1 MKKKTGKMI
10 LLTGVLCILS
20 LAVCA
25 CGKTEEA
32 SGTQEPQVAQGEG
45 IPEDDTEDDVSA
57 PKPEADAEG
66 TDAGNEPESPEASPE
81 PQSGESS
88 SQGTDSTQ
96 KEQLEEQPEQ
106 QPEAQSQSTSAASAE
121 WVDSTPN
128 LEGDIKELKD
138 GQLTVVE
145 AITEKSDNGG
155 DIIVA
160 PGSGDDSEFNKIAVT
175 YDENTLFAIQT
186 IYDGGARFE
195 MSEATAADLASGQF
209 IQVWGSPSGSGLKAT
224 QICIVKV
231 A

>member
-1 MKKKTGKMI
+1 MKRKTGKMI

-25 CGKTEEA
+25 CGKKEEA
-32 SGTQEPQVAQGEG
+32 SDTPEPQVVQGEP
-45 IPEDDTEDDVSA
+45 IPEDDTEDDVST
-57 PKPEADAEG
+57 PEPEADAEG
-66 TDAGNEPESPEASPE
+66 TDTGNEPESPEVSPE

-88 SQGTDSTQ
+88 SQGTDSAQ
-96 KEQLEEQPEQ
+96 KE
-106 QPEAQSQSTSAASAE
+106 QPEAQSQSTSGISAE

-155 DIIVA
+155 DIIVV
-160 PGSGDDSEFNKIAVT
+160 PGSEDDSEFNKISVT

-186 IYDGGARFE
+186 IYDGGAGSE

-209 IQVWGSPSGSGLKAT
+209 IRVWGSPSGSGLKAT

-231 A
+231 I

>member
-1 MKKKTGKMI
+1 MKRKTGKMI

-32 SGTQEPQVAQGEG
+32 SDTPEPQVVQGEP
-45 IPEDDTEDDVSA
+45 IPEDDTEDDASA
-57 PKPEADAEG
+57 PEPEADAEG
-66 TDAGNEPESPEASPE
+66 TDTGNEPESPEASPE

-96 KEQLEEQPEQ
+96 KEQ
-106 QPEAQSQSTSAASAE
+106 PEAQSQSTSGTSAE

-145 AITEKSDNGG
+145 AITAKSDNGG
-155 DIIVA
+155 DIIVV
-160 PGSGDDSEFNKIAVT
+160 PGSEDDSEFNKIAVT

-186 IYDGGARFE
+186 IYDGGARSE

-209 IQVWGSPSGSGLKAT
+209 IRVWGSPSGSGLKAT

>member
-1 MKKKTGKMI
+1 MKKKTRKII

-32 SGTQEPQVAQGEG
+32 SDTPEPQVVQGEP
-45 IPEDDTEDDVSA
+45 IPEDDAEDDASA
-57 PKPEADAEG
+57 PESEADAEG
-66 TDAGNEPESPEASPE
+66 TDTGNEPESPEASPE

-96 KEQLEEQPEQ
+96 KEQ
-106 QPEAQSQSTSAASAE
+106 PEAQSQSTSGTSAE

-155 DIIVA
+155 DIIVV
-160 PGSGDDSEFNKIAVT
+160 PGSEDDSEFNKIAVT
-175 YDENTLFAIQT
+175 YDENTLFTIQT
-186 IYDGGARFE
+186 IYDGGARSE
-195 MSEATAADLASGQF
+195 MSAATAADLASGQF
-209 IQVWGSPSGSGLKAT
+209 IRVWGSPSGSGLKAT

>member
-1 MKKKTGKMI
+1 MKRKTGKII

-25 CGKTEEA
+25 CGKKEEA
-32 SGTQEPQVAQGEG
+32 SDTPEPQVVQGEP
-45 IPEDDTEDDVSA
+45 IPEDDTEDDASA
-57 PKPEADAEG
+57 PEPEADAEG
-66 TDAGNEPESPEASPE
+66 TDTGNEPESPEASPE

-96 KEQLEEQPEQ
+96 KEQ
-106 QPEAQSQSTSAASAE
+106 PEAQSQSTSGTSAE

-128 LEGDIKELKD
+128 LEGNIKELKD

-155 DIIVA
+155 DIVVS
-160 PGSGDDSEFNKIAVT
+160 PGSGDDSEYNKIAVT
-175 YDENTLFAIQT
+175 YDENTLFAIKT
-186 IYDGGARFE
+186 IYDGGARSE
-195 MSEATAADLASGQF
+195 MSAATAADLASGQF
-209 IQVWGSPSGSGLKAT
+209 IQVWGSSSGSGLKAT

>member
-1 MKKKTGKMI
+1 MKRKTGKMI

-32 SGTQEPQVAQGEG
+32 SDTQEPQVVQGEP
-45 IPEDDTEDDVSA
+45 IPEDDTEDDASA
-57 PKPEADAEG
+57 PEPEADAEG
-66 TDAGNEPESPEASPE
+66 TDTGNEPESPEASPE

-96 KEQLEEQPEQ
+96 KEQ
-106 QPEAQSQSTSAASAE
+106 PEAQSQSTSGTSAE

-155 DIIVA
+155 DIVVS

-186 IYDGGARFE
+186 IYDGGARSE

-209 IQVWGSPSGSGLKAT
+209 IRVWGSPSGSGLKAT

-231 A
+231 V

>member
-1 MKKKTGKMI
+1 MKKKTRKII

-25 CGKTEEA
+25 CGKKEEA
-32 SGTQEPQVAQGEG
+32 SDTQEPQVVQGEP
-45 IPEDDTEDDVSA
+45 IPEDDTEDDASA
-57 PKPEADAEG
+57 PEPEADAEG
-66 TDAGNEPESPEASPE
+66 TDTGNEPESPEASPE

-96 KEQLEEQPEQ
+96 KEQ
-106 QPEAQSQSTSAASAE
+106 PEAQSQSTSGTSAE

-155 DIIVA
+155 DIVVS

-186 IYDGGARFE
+186 IYDGGARSE

-209 IQVWGSPSGSGLKAT
+209 IRVWGSPSGSGLKAT

>member
-1 MKKKTGKMI
+1 MKKKAGKTI

-25 CGKTEEA
+25 CGKKEEA
-32 SGTQEPQVAQGEG
+32 SDTQEPQVVQGEP

-57 PKPEADAEG
+57 PEPEADAEG
-66 TDAGNEPESPEASPE
+66 TDTGNEPESPEASPE
-81 PQSGESS
+81 PQSGENS

-96 KEQLEEQPEQ
+96 KEQ
-106 QPEAQSQSTSAASAE
+106 PEAQSQSTSGTSAE

-155 DIIVA
+155 DIVVS
-160 PGSGDDSEFNKIAVT
+160 PGSGDDSEYNKIAVT

-186 IYDGGARFE
+186 IYDGGARSE
-195 MSEATAADLASGQF
+195 MSAATAADLASGQF
-209 IQVWGSPSGSGLKAT
+209 IKVWGSSSGSGLKAT
-224 QICIVKV
+224 QICIVEV

>member
-32 SGTQEPQVAQGEG
+32 SDTQEPQVVQGEP
-45 IPEDDTEDDVSA
+45 IPEDDTEDDASA
-57 PKPEADAEG
+57 PEPEADAEG
-66 TDAGNEPESPEASPE
+66 TDTGNEPESPEASPE

-96 KEQLEEQPEQ
+96 KEQ
-106 QPEAQSQSTSAASAE
+106 PEAQSQSTSGTSAE

-155 DIIVA
+155 DIVVS

-186 IYDGGARFE
+186 IYDGGARSE

-209 IQVWGSPSGSGLKAT
+209 IRVWGSSSGSGLKAT

>member
-1 MKKKTGKMI
+1 MKRKTGKMI

-32 SGTQEPQVAQGEG
+32 SDTPEPQVVQGEPV
-45 IPEDDTEDDVSA
+45 PEDDTEDDASA
-57 PKPEADAEG
+57 PEPEADAEG
-66 TDAGNEPESPEASPE
+66 TDTGNEPESPEASPE

-96 KEQLEEQPEQ
+96 KEQ
-106 QPEAQSQSTSAASAE
+106 PEAQSQSTSGTSVE

-145 AITEKSDNGG
+145 AITAKSDNGG
-155 DIIVA
+155 DIIVV
-160 PGSGDDSEFNKIAVT
+160 PGSEDDSEFNKIAVT

-186 IYDGGARFE
+186 IYDGGARSE

-209 IQVWGSPSGSGLKAT
+209 IRVWGSPSDSRLKAT

>member
-1 MKKKTGKMI
+1 MKKKAGKML
-10 LLTGVLCILS
+10 LLTGVLFILS

-32 SGTQEPQVAQGEG
+32 SDAQEPQVVQGEPS
-45 IPEDDTEDDVSA
+45 PEDDTEDDVSA
-57 PKPEADAEG
+57 PEPEADAEG
-66 TDAGNEPESPEASPE
+66 TDTGNEPESPEASPE

-96 KEQLEEQPEQ
+96 KEQ
-106 QPEAQSQSTSAASAE
+106 PEAQSQSTSGTSAE

-145 AITEKSDNGG
+145 AITAKSDNGG
-155 DIIVA
+155 DIIVV
-160 PGSGDDSEFNKIAVT
+160 PGSEDDSEFNKIAVT

-186 IYDGGARFE
+186 IYDGGARSE

-209 IQVWGSPSGSGLKAT
+209 IRVWGSSSGSGLKAT

-231 A
+231 D

>member
-1 MKKKTGKMI
+1 MKRKTGKMI

-32 SGTQEPQVAQGEG
+32 SDTQEPQVVQGEP
-45 IPEDDTEDDVSA
+45 IPEDDTEDDASA
-57 PKPEADAEG
+57 PEPEADAEG
-66 TDAGNEPESPEASPE
+66 TDTGNEPESPEASPE

-96 KEQLEEQPEQ
+96 KEQ
-106 QPEAQSQSTSAASAE
+106 PEAQSQSTSGTSAE

-155 DIIVA
+155 DIIVV
-160 PGSGDDSEFNKIAVT
+160 PGSEDDSEFNKISVT

-186 IYDGGARFE
+186 IYDGGAGSE

-209 IQVWGSPSGSGLKAT
+209 IRVWGSPSGSGLKAT

>member
-1 MKKKTGKMI
+1 MKRKTGKMI

-32 SGTQEPQVAQGEG
+32 SDTQEPQVVQGEP
-45 IPEDDTEDDVSA
+45 IPEDDTEDDASA
-57 PKPEADAEG
+57 PEPEADAEG
-66 TDAGNEPESPEASPE
+66 TDTGNEPESPEASPE

-96 KEQLEEQPEQ
+96 KEQ
-106 QPEAQSQSTSAASAE
+106 PEAQSQSTSGTSAE
-121 WVDSTPN
+121 WVDSNPN

-155 DIIVA
+155 DIIVV
-160 PGSGDDSEFNKIAVT
+160 PGSEDDSEFNKIAVT

-209 IQVWGSPSGSGLKAT
+209 IQVWGSSSGSGLKAT

>member
-1 MKKKTGKMI
+1 MKKKAGKTI

-32 SGTQEPQVAQGEG
+32 SDTQEPQVVQGEP
-45 IPEDDTEDDVSA
+45 IPEDDTEDDASA
-57 PKPEADAEG
+57 PEPEADAEG
-66 TDAGNEPESPEASPE
+66 TDTGNEPESPEASPE

-96 KEQLEEQPEQ
+96 KEQ
-106 QPEAQSQSTSAASAE
+106 PEAQSQSTSGTSAQ
-121 WVDSTPN
+121 WVDSNPN

-155 DIIVA
+155 DIVVS
-160 PGSGDDSEFNKIAVT
+160 PGSGDDSEYNKIAVT
-175 YDENTLFAIQT
+175 YDENTLFAIKT

-195 MSEATAADLASGQF
+195 MSAATAADLASGQF
-209 IQVWGSPSGSGLKAT
+209 IQVWGSSSGSGLKAT
-224 QICIVKV
+224 QICIVEV

>member
-25 CGKTEEA
+25 CGKKEEA
-32 SGTQEPQVAQGEG
+32 SDTQEPQVVQGEP
-45 IPEDDTEDDVSA
+45 IPEDDTEDDASA
-57 PKPEADAEG
+57 PEPEADAEG
-66 TDAGNEPESPEASPE
+66 TDTGNEPESPEASPE

-96 KEQLEEQPEQ
+96 KEQ
-106 QPEAQSQSTSAASAE
+106 PEAQSQSTSGTSAE

-145 AITEKSDNGG
+145 AITAKSDNGG
-155 DIIVA
+155 DIIVV
-160 PGSGDDSEFNKIAVT
+160 PGSEDDSEFNKISVT

-186 IYDGGARFE
+186 IYDGGARSE
-195 MSEATAADLASGQF
+195 MSEATAVDLASGQF
-209 IQVWGSPSGSGLKAT
+209 IRVWGSPSGSGLKAT

>member
-1 MKKKTGKMI
+1 MKRKTRKMI

-25 CGKTEEA
+25 CGKKEEA
-32 SGTQEPQVAQGEG
+32 SGTQEPQVVQGEP
-45 IPEDDTEDDVSA
+45 IPEDDTEDDASA
-57 PKPEADAEG
+57 PEAEADAEG
-66 TDAGNEPESPEASPE
+66 TDTGNEPESPEASPE

-96 KEQLEEQPEQ
+96 KEQ
-106 QPEAQSQSTSAASAE
+106 PEAQSQSTSGTSAE

-155 DIIVA
+155 DIVVS
-160 PGSGDDSEFNKIAVT
+160 PGSGDDSEYNKIAVT
-175 YDENTLFAIQT
+175 YDENTLFAIKT

-195 MSEATAADLASGQF
+195 MSAATAADLASGQF
-209 IQVWGSPSGSGLKAT
+209 IQVWGSSSGSGLKAT

>member
-1 MKKKTGKMI
+1 MKRKTGKMI

-32 SGTQEPQVAQGEG
+32 SDTQEPQVVQGEP
-45 IPEDDTEDDVSA
+45 IPEDDTEDNVSA
-57 PKPEADAEG
+57 PEPEADAEG
-66 TDAGNEPESPEASPE
+66 TDTGNEPESPEALPE

-88 SQGTDSTQ
+88 SQGTDSAQ
-96 KEQLEEQPEQ
+96 KE
-106 QPEAQSQSTSAASAE
+106 QPEAQSQSTSGTSTE

-155 DIIVA
+155 DIIVS
-160 PGSGDDSEFNKIAVT
+160 PSSSGDDSEFNKIEVT

-186 IYDGGARFE
+186 IYDGGARSE
-195 MSEATAADLASGQF
+195 MSTATAADLASGQF
-209 IQVWGSPSGSGLKAT
+209 IKVWGSSSGSGLKAT
-224 QICIVKV
+224 QICIVEV

>member
-1 MKKKTGKMI
+1 MKRKTGKII

-25 CGKTEEA
+25 CGKKEEA
-32 SGTQEPQVAQGEG
+32 SDTQEPQVVQGEP
-45 IPEDDTEDDVSA
+45 IPEDDTEDDASA
-57 PKPEADAEG
+57 PEPEADAEG

-96 KEQLEEQPEQ
+96 KEQ
-106 QPEAQSQSTSAASAE
+106 PEAQSQSTSGTSVE

-155 DIIVA
+155 DIIVV
-160 PGSGDDSEFNKIAVT
+160 PGSEDDSEFNKIAVT

-209 IQVWGSPSGSGLKAT
+209 IQVWGSSSGSGLKAT

>member
-25 CGKTEEA
+25 CGKKEEA
-32 SGTQEPQVAQGEG
+32 SDTQEPQVVQGEP

-57 PKPEADAEG
+57 PEPEADAEG
-66 TDAGNEPESPEASPE
+66 TDTGNEPESPEASPE

-96 KEQLEEQPEQ
+96 KEQ
-106 QPEAQSQSTSAASAE
+106 PEAQSQSTSGTSAE

-155 DIIVA
+155 DIIVV
-160 PGSGDDSEFNKIAVT
+160 PGSEDDSEFNKIAVT

-186 IYDGGARFE
+186 IYDGGARSE

-209 IQVWGSPSGSGLKAT
+209 IQVWGSSSGSGLKAT

>member
-25 CGKTEEA
+25 CGKKEEA
-32 SGTQEPQVAQGEG
+32 SDTQEPQVVQGEPS
-45 IPEDDTEDDVSA
+45 PEDDTENDASA
-57 PKPEADAEG
+57 PEPEADAEG
-66 TDAGNEPESPEASPE
+66 TDTGNEPESPEASPE

-96 KEQLEEQPEQ
+96 KEQ
-106 QPEAQSQSTSAASAE
+106 PEAQSQSTSGTSAE

-155 DIIVA
+155 DIVVS

-175 YDENTLFAIQT
+175 YDENTLFAIRT

-195 MSEATAADLASGQF
+195 MSAATAADLASGQF
-209 IQVWGSPSGSGLKAT
+209 IQVWGSSSGSGLKAT

>member
-1 MKKKTGKMI
+1 MI

-32 SGTQEPQVAQGEG
+32 SDTQEPQVVQGEP
-45 IPEDDTEDDVSA
+45 IPEDDTEDDASA
-57 PKPEADAEG
+57 PEPEADAEG
-66 TDAGNEPESPEASPE
+66 TDTGNEPESPESSPE

-96 KEQLEEQPEQ
+96 KEQ
-106 QPEAQSQSTSAASAE
+106 PEAQSQSTSGTSAE
-121 WVDSTPN
+121 WVDSTPS

-155 DIIVA
+155 DIVVS

-175 YDENTLFAIQT
+175 YDENTLFAIKT

-195 MSEATAADLASGQF
+195 MSAATAADLASGQF
-209 IQVWGSPSGSGLKAT
+209 IQVWGSSSGSGLKAT

>member
-1 MKKKTGKMI
+1 MKRKTGKMI

-25 CGKTEEA
+25 CGKKEEA
-32 SGTQEPQVAQGEG
+32 SDTHEPQVVQGEP
-45 IPEDDTEDDVSA
+45 IPEDDTEDDASA
-57 PKPEADAEG
+57 PEPEADAEG
-66 TDAGNEPESPEASPE
+66 TDTGNEPESPEASPE

-96 KEQLEEQPEQ
+96 KEQ
-106 QPEAQSQSTSAASAE
+106 PEAQSQSTSGTSAE

-155 DIIVA
+155 DIVVS

-175 YDENTLFAIQT
+175 YDENTLFAIKT

-195 MSEATAADLASGQF
+195 MSAATAADLASGQF
-209 IQVWGSPSGSGLKAT
+209 IQVWGSSSGSGLKAT

>member
-25 CGKTEEA
+25 CGKKEEA
-32 SGTQEPQVAQGEG
+32 SDTPEPQVVQGEP
-45 IPEDDTEDDVSA
+45 IPEDDTEDDASA
-57 PKPEADAEG
+57 PEPEADAEG
-66 TDAGNEPESPEASPE
+66 TDTGNEPESPEASPE

-88 SQGTDSTQ
+88 SQGTDSAQ
-96 KEQLEEQPEQ
+96 KE
-106 QPEAQSQSTSAASAE
+106 QPEAQSQSTSGTSAE

-155 DIIVA
+155 DIIVV
-160 PGSGDDSEFNKIAVT
+160 PGSEDDSEFNKISVT

-186 IYDGGARFE
+186 IYDGGARSE

-209 IQVWGSPSGSGLKAT
+209 IRVWGSPSGSGLKAT

-231 A
+231 V

>member
-1 MKKKTGKMI
+1 MKKKTGKML

-32 SGTQEPQVAQGEG
+32 SDTQEPQVVQGEP

-57 PKPEADAEG
+57 PEPEADAEG
-66 TDAGNEPESPEASPE
+66 TDTGNEPESPEASPE

-96 KEQLEEQPEQ
+96 KEQ
-106 QPEAQSQSTSAASAE
+106 PEAQSQSTSGTSAE

-155 DIIVA
+155 DIVVS
-160 PGSGDDSEFNKIAVT
+160 PGSGDDSEYNKIAVT
-175 YDENTLFAIQT
+175 YDENTLFAIKT

-195 MSEATAADLASGQF
+195 MSAATAADLASGQF
-209 IQVWGSPSGSGLKAT
+209 IQVWGSSSGSGLKAT

>member
-32 SGTQEPQVAQGEG
+32 SDTQEPQVVQGEP
-45 IPEDDTEDDVSA
+45 IPEDDTEDDASA
-57 PKPEADAEG
+57 PEPEADAEG
-66 TDAGNEPESPEASPE
+66 TDTGNEPESPEASPE

-96 KEQLEEQPEQ
+96 KEQ
-106 QPEAQSQSTSAASAE
+106 PEAQSQSTSGTSAE

-155 DIIVA
+155 DIIVV

-175 YDENTLFAIQT
+175 YDENTLFAIET
-186 IYDGGARFE
+186 IYDGGARSE
-195 MSEATAADLASGQF
+195 MSAATAADLASGQF
-209 IQVWGSPSGSGLKAT
+209 IQVWGSSSDSGLKAT

>member
-1 MKKKTGKMI
+1 MKRKTGKMI

-25 CGKTEEA
+25 CGKKEEA
-32 SGTQEPQVAQGEG
+32 SDTQEPQVVQGEP
-45 IPEDDTEDDVSA
+45 IPEDDTEDDASA
-57 PKPEADAEG
+57 PEPEADAEG
-66 TDAGNEPESPEASPE
+66 TDTGNEPESPEASPE

-96 KEQLEEQPEQ
+96 KEQ
-106 QPEAQSQSTSAASAE
+106 PEAQSQSTSGTSAE

-155 DIIVA
+155 DIVVS

-186 IYDGGARFE
+186 IYDGGARSE

-209 IQVWGSPSGSGLKAT
+209 IRVWGSSSGSGLKAT

>member
-1 MKKKTGKMI
+1 MKKKAGKTI

-32 SGTQEPQVAQGEG
+32 SDTQEPQVVQGEP
-45 IPEDDTEDDVSA
+45 IPEDDTEDNVSA
-57 PKPEADAEG
+57 PEPEADAEG
-66 TDAGNEPESPEASPE
+66 TDTGNEPESPEALPE

-88 SQGTDSTQ
+88 SQGTDSAQ
-96 KEQLEEQPEQ
+96 KE
-106 QPEAQSQSTSAASAE
+106 QPEAQSQSTSGTSTE

-155 DIIVA
+155 DIIVS
-160 PGSGDDSEFNKIAVT
+160 PSSSGDDSEFNKIEVT
-175 YDENTLFAIQT
+175 YDENTMFAIQT
-186 IYDGGARFE
+186 IYDGGARSE
-195 MSEATAADLASGQF
+195 MSAATAADLASGQF
-209 IQVWGSPSGSGLKAT
+209 IKVWGSSSGSGLKAT
-224 QICIVKV
+224 QICIVEV

>member
-32 SGTQEPQVAQGEG
+32 SDTPEPQVVQGEPV
-45 IPEDDTEDDVSA
+45 PEDDTEDDASA
-57 PKPEADAEG
+57 PEPEADAEG
-66 TDAGNEPESPEASPE
+66 TDTGNEPESPEASPE

-96 KEQLEEQPEQ
+96 KEQ
-106 QPEAQSQSTSAASAE
+106 PEAQSQSTSGTSAE

-145 AITEKSDNGG
+145 AITAKSDNGG
-155 DIIVA
+155 DIIVV
-160 PGSGDDSEFNKIAVT
+160 PGSEDDSEFNKIAVT

-186 IYDGGARFE
+186 IYDGGARSE

-209 IQVWGSPSGSGLKAT
+209 IRVWGSPSDSRLKAT

>member
-1 MKKKTGKMI
+1 MKRKTGKMI

-25 CGKTEEA
+25 CGKKEEA
-32 SGTQEPQVAQGEG
+32 SDTQEPQVVQGEP
-45 IPEDDTEDDVSA
+45 IPEDDTEDDASA
-57 PKPEADAEG
+57 PEPEADAEG
-66 TDAGNEPESPEASPE
+66 TDTGNEPESPEASPE

-96 KEQLEEQPEQ
+96 KEQ
-106 QPEAQSQSTSAASAE
+106 PEAQSQSTSGTSAE

-155 DIIVA
+155 DIIVV
-160 PGSGDDSEFNKIAVT
+160 PGSEDDSEFNKISVT

-186 IYDGGARFE
+186 IYDGGARSE

-209 IQVWGSPSGSGLKAT
+209 IRVWGSSSGSGLKAT

>member
-32 SGTQEPQVAQGEG
+32 SDTQEPQVVQGEP
-45 IPEDDTEDDVSA
+45 IPEDDTEDDASA
-57 PKPEADAEG
+57 PEPEADAEG
-66 TDAGNEPESPEASPE
+66 TDTGNEPESPEASPE

-96 KEQLEEQPEQ
+96 KEQ
-106 QPEAQSQSTSAASAE
+106 PEAQSQSTSGTSAE

-155 DIIVA
+155 DIVVS
-160 PGSGDDSEFNKIAVT
+160 PGSGDDSEYNKIAVT
-175 YDENTLFAIQT
+175 YDENTLFAIKT

-195 MSEATAADLASGQF
+195 MSAATAADLASGQF
-209 IQVWGSPSGSGLKAT
+209 IQVWGSSSGSGLKAT

>member
-1 MKKKTGKMI
+1 MKRKTGKMI

-32 SGTQEPQVAQGEG
+32 SDTPEPQVVQGEPV
-45 IPEDDTEDDVSA
+45 PEDDTEDDASA
-57 PKPEADAEG
+57 PEPEADAEG
-66 TDAGNEPESPEASPE
+66 TDTGNEPESPEASPE

-96 KEQLEEQPEQ
+96 KEQ
-106 QPEAQSQSTSAASAE
+106 PEAQSQSTSGTSAE

-155 DIIVA
+155 DIIVV
-160 PGSGDDSEFNKIAVT
+160 PGSEDDSEFNKIAVT

-186 IYDGGARFE
+186 IYDGGARSE

-209 IQVWGSPSGSGLKAT
+209 IRVWGSPSDSRLKAT

>member
-1 MKKKTGKMI
+1 MKKKAGKTI

-32 SGTQEPQVAQGEG
+32 SDTQEPQVVQGEP
-45 IPEDDTEDDVSA
+45 IPEDDTEDNVSA
-57 PKPEADAEG
+57 PEPEADAEG
-66 TDAGNEPESPEASPE
+66 TDTGNEPESPEASPE

-96 KEQLEEQPEQ
+96 KEQ
-106 QPEAQSQSTSAASAE
+106 PEAQSQSTSGTSAE

-155 DIIVA
+155 DIIVV
-160 PGSGDDSEFNKIAVT
+160 PGSEDDSEFNKISVT
-175 YDENTLFAIQT
+175 YDENTLFAIKT
-186 IYDGGARFE
+186 IYDGGARSE
-195 MSEATAADLASGQF
+195 MSAATAADLASGQF
-209 IQVWGSPSGSGLKAT
+209 IQVWGSSSDSGLKAT

>member
-10 LLTGVLCILS
+10 LLAEMLCILS

-32 SGTQEPQVAQGEG
+32 SDTQEPQVVQGEP

-57 PKPEADAEG
+57 PEPEADAEG
-66 TDAGNEPESPEASPE
+66 TDTGNEPESPE

-96 KEQLEEQPEQ
+96 KEQ
-106 QPEAQSQSTSAASAE
+106 PEAQSQSTSGTSAE

-155 DIIVA
+155 DIIVS
-160 PGSGDDSEFNKIAVT
+160 PSSSGDDSEFNKIEVT

-186 IYDGGARFE
+186 IYDGGVRSE
-195 MSEATAADLASGQF
+195 MSAATAADLASGQF
-209 IQVWGSPSGSGLKAT
+209 IKVWGSSSGSGLKAT

>member
-32 SGTQEPQVAQGEG
+32 SDTQEPQVVQGDP

-57 PKPEADAEG
+57 PEPAADTEE
-66 TDAGNEPESPEASPE
+66 TDTGNEPESPEASPE

-96 KEQLEEQPEQ
+96 KEQ
-106 QPEAQSQSTSAASAE
+106 PEAQSQSTSGTSAE

-145 AITEKSDNGG
+145 AITAKSDNGG
-155 DIIVA
+155 DIIVV
-160 PGSGDDSEFNKIAVT
+160 PGSEDDSEFNKIAVT

-186 IYDGGARFE
+186 IYDGGARSE

-209 IQVWGSPSGSGLKAT
+209 IRVWGSPSGSGLKAT

>member
-1 MKKKTGKMI
+1 MKRKTGKMI

-25 CGKTEEA
+25 CGKKEEA
-32 SGTQEPQVAQGEG
+32 SDTQEPQVVQGEP
-45 IPEDDTEDDVSA
+45 IPEDDTEDDASA
-57 PKPEADAEG
+57 PEPEADAEG
-66 TDAGNEPESPEASPE
+66 TDTGNEPESPEASPE

-96 KEQLEEQPEQ
+96 KEQ
-106 QPEAQSQSTSAASAE
+106 PEAQSQSTSGTSAE

-155 DIIVA
+155 DIIVV
-160 PGSGDDSEFNKIAVT
+160 PGSEDDSEFNKISVT

-186 IYDGGARFE
+186 IYDGGARSE
-195 MSEATAADLASGQF
+195 MSAATAADLASGQF
-209 IQVWGSPSGSGLKAT
+209 IQVWGSSSGSGLKAT

>member
-1 MKKKTGKMI
+1 MKRKAGKTI

-25 CGKTEEA
+25 CGKKEEA
-32 SGTQEPQVAQGEG
+32 SDTPEPQVVQGEP
-45 IPEDDTEDDVSA
+45 IPEDDTEDDASA
-57 PKPEADAEG
+57 PEPEADAEG

-96 KEQLEEQPEQ
+96 KEQ
-106 QPEAQSQSTSAASAE
+106 PEAQSQSTSGTSVE

-155 DIIVA
+155 DIIVV
-160 PGSGDDSEFNKIAVT
+160 PGSEDDSEFNKIAVT
-175 YDENTLFAIQT
+175 YDENTLFAIKT

-195 MSEATAADLASGQF
+195 MSAATAADLASGQF
-209 IQVWGSPSGSGLKAT
+209 IQVWGSSSGSGLKAT